1 MRNLTLL
8 QRGFAVR
15 VHFQGVQYYA
25 GEYQR
30 QEVAQALAHELELA
44 KKRALKRA
52 KTEFEVELERLKA
65 KARAKVDTIRSFDP
79 ESSMEGAE

>member
-1 MRNLTLL
+1 MKNLTLL
-8 QRGFAVR
+8 KRGFAVR
-15 VHFQGVQYYA
+15 IHFQGVQYYA

-52 KTEFEVELERLKA
+52 KTEFEAELERLKA
-65 KARAKVDTIRSFDP
+65 KAKAKADTIQSFNTK
-79 ESSMEGAE
+79 SSSEAAT